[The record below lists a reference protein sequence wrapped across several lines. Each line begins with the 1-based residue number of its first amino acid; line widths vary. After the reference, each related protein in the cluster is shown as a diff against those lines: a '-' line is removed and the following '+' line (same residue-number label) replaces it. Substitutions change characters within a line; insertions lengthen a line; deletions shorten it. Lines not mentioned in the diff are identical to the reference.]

1 MTAAMLRDK
10 LDGVASSA
18 KGRIKIGTEKSR
30 RWEFDDRI
38 VTRPL
43 TQATDQEDEVR

>member
-10 LDGVASSA
+10 LSGVASSA

-30 RWEFDDRI
+30 RWEFRRLHRNPAFD
-38 VTRPL
+38 VSY
-43 TQATDQEDEVR
+43 